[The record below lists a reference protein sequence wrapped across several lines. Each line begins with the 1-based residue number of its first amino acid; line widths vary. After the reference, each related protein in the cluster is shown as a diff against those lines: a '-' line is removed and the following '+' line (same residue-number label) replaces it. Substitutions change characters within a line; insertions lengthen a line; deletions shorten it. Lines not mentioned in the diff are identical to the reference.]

1 MSRLTCSTDDYN
13 PYSSFQCVHITCGR
27 LFPLL
32 TLFCSP
38 PSVHVFL
45 PKTKQNSPTIT
56 TDLGIRLAL
65 VDGILASIL
74 KAGPCKVFG
83 SFPLCPCISV
93 LTERICSA

>member
-74 KAGPCKVFG
+74 KSRALQSIWKLSIVPLH
-83 SFPLCPCISV
+83 LCPH
-93 LTERICSA
+93 